1 MTFEE
6 LLEKY
11 QALLLENGNLKEEI
25 TNLNTRLSVSEH
37 RAILDGHSDNVF
49 VDSLFPTPNIFTEVV
64 SNHGSEG
71 KTLQSNINSMS
82 DPKDKI
88 ELYMSLFKGRD
99 DVYAKRWENKNK
111 GTDGYIPCCLNEWKS
126 ELCRKPKVKCSAC
139 SNKAYARLDEKTID
153 DHLRGRGNLVAGIY
167 LCASMKLATF

>member
-25 TNLNTRLSVSEH
+25 TNLNIKFGVSEH

-49 VDSLFPTPNIFTEVV
+49 VDSLFPTPNTFTEVV

-71 KTLQSNINSMS
+71 KTLQ
-82 DPKDKI
+82 
-88 ELYMSLFKGRD
+88 
-99 DVYAKRWENKNK
+99 
-111 GTDGYIPCCLNEWKS
+111 WK
-126 ELCRKPKVKCSAC
+126 
-139 SNKAYARLDEKTID
+139 
-153 DHLRGRGNLVAGIY
+153 
-167 LCASMKLATF
+167 